1 MVGLFFFI
9 RASVKDRTQQIHFL
23 AERPEESVL
32 NQLEEYF
39 ARRAYQVESVD
50 PEQNQISWQGYV
62 QPSKF
67 LAIFLTLLAALSLL
81 CLSLVFSLLFP
92 SIGNLSLVLILL
104 APAAGFF
111 YWRKAGRIER
121 VLLQVGS
128 ATSEGK
134 TPISIAAHRDELIQ
148 LQQFLSLELGE
159 Q

>member
-9 RASVKDRTQQIHFL
+9 RASVKDRTQQIKFL
-23 AERPEESVL
+23 AEKPEESIL
-32 NQLEEYF
+32 NQLEAYF
-39 ARRAYQVESVD
+39 ARRAYRVESVD
-50 PEQNQISWQGYV
+50 PQHNQISWQGYV

-67 LAIFLTLLAALSLL
+67 LAIFLTFLAALSLL
-81 CLSLVFSLLFP
+81 CLSLVLSLLFP
-92 SIGNLSLVLILL
+92 STGNLFLLLTLL

-111 YWRKAGRIER
+111 YWRKAGRVER
-121 VLLQVGS
+121 VILQVGS

-148 LQQFLSLELGE
+148 LQEFLSLNLSE